1 MHKIKRK
8 LYTLAIH
15 KHHLPKEKEFR
26 KVDIIFIREA
36 KLKHTMKR

>member
-26 KVDIIFIREA
+26 KVDIILER
-36 KLKHTMKR
+36 LS